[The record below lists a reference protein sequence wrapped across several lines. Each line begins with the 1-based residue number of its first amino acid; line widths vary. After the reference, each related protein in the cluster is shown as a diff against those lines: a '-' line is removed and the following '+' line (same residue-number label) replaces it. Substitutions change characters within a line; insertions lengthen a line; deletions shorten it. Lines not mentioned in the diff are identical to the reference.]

1 MNENISG
8 IKSMANTTLEMLL
21 DIGNVL
27 NHIHYHNDKC
37 IGSELETIMAIKTK
51 PSPNHNKLLAVA
63 EIIN

>member
-1 MNENISG
+1 
-8 IKSMANTTLEMLL
+8 MANTTLEMLL